1 MSNKHYELEREVAP
15 SIAALPS
22 NRAKLLYISTARYGG
37 DWHSMMHAHACTELF
52 YVVGGM
58 GQFKIGGQLLP
69 VGVDDLV
76 VVNPDVEHTEVSLN
90 SSPLEYIV
98 LGVEGLEFSPMDEDE
113 DRYCVVNLSAGREDV
128 LLYLRSIL
136 REIEHKA
143 EGYETVC
150 QNLLEVL
157 LIRLFR
163 RTEFSLVLT
172 PPNLRVSKECASA
185 HRYIDAHFKE
195 NITLDLLAGLAH
207 VNKYY
212 LVHTF
217 TKEYGTSPISYLIS
231 RRIQESRYL
240 LSETDH
246 SLSQISHMLGF
257 SSPSYF
263 SQSFRKL
270 QQMSPMEYRRSQRGA
285 PARVPAKA
293 VVTSGGEKHGL

>member
-15 SIAALPS
+15 SAAPLPPH
-22 NRAKLLYISTARYGG
+22 RAKLLYISTARYGG
-37 DWHSMMHAHACTELF
+37 DWHSMMHTHACTELF

-58 GQFKIGGQLLP
+58 GQFNIGGQLLP

-90 SSPLEYIV
+90 ASPLEYIV
-98 LGVEGLEFSPMDEDE
+98 LGVEGLEFAPTNEDE
-113 DRYCVVNLSAGREDV
+113 DRYCIVNLSTGREDV

-172 PPNLRVSKECASA
+172 PPNLPVSKECAAA

-217 TKEYGTSPISYLIS
+217 TREYDISPISYLIS

-240 LSETDH
+240 LAETDH
-246 SLSQISHMLGF
+246 SFPRFLICWA
-257 SSPSYF
+257 
-263 SQSFRKL
+263 FRPPVIFPRAFA
-270 QQMSPMEYRRSQRGA
+270 SCSR
-285 PARVPAKA
+285 
-293 VVTSGGEKHGL
+293 

>member
-1 MSNKHYELEREVAP
+1 MSNRHYELDHAP
-15 SIAALPS
+15 SLAPGAVTP

-37 DWHSMMHAHACTELF
+37 DWHSMMHAHTCTELF
-52 YVVGGM
+52 YVVGGA
-58 GQFKIGGQLLP
+58 GQFKIGNQLLP
-69 VGVDDLV
+69 VVADDLV

-90 SSPLEYIV
+90 ASPLEYIV
-98 LGVEGLEFSPMDEDE
+98 LGVEGLAFSPRDEDE
-113 DRYCVVNLSAGREDV
+113 DRYCILSLAANREDT
-128 LLYLRSIL
+128 LLFLRSIL
-136 REIEHKA
+136 REIEHKS
-143 EGYETVC
+143 EGYEVVC

-163 RTEFSLVLT
+163 RTDSALVLT
-172 PPNLRVSKECASA
+172 PPNLRASRECALA

-195 NITLDLLAGLAH
+195 SITLDLLSGLAH

-217 TKEYGTSPISYLIS
+217 TKEYGISPISYLIS

-240 LSETDH
+240 LAETDH
-246 SLSQISHMLGF
+246 SLSQISHALGF

-270 QQMSPMEYRRSQRGA
+270 QQTSPMEYRRSQRTA
-285 PARVPAKA
+285 PEK
-293 VVTSGGEKHGL
+293 SGGTENGL